1 MARHAL
7 FNGLVIDEEDNIV
20 TIKMIGDEAFY
31 VVDDAGFMRHI
42 ASEDVDRQVMGQ
54 MGKMMEGME
63 GNISEQAAKMMGQED
78 IFSKAM
84 IENQLKN
91 MDDQINKMLE
101 VGIPEDSRAFLG
113 MAGFRIRI
121 NLHGEVVEIQQAGG
135 IDPEDE

>member
-7 FNGLVIDEEDNIV
+7 FNGLVVDEEDNIV

-42 ASEDVDRQVMGQ
+42 ASEDVDRQVMGK

-135 IDPEDE
+135 ISPEDE